1 MSKDLA
7 VAVHIISASSD
18 HYNILIHVDINDKD
32 DIAEQLKSNIME
44 EPAYWSDYYVTTNV
58 SEYDRII
65 KDIIRE
71 LIDESDEDEMII
83 YGQ

>member
-1 MSKDLA
+1 
-7 VAVHIISASSD
+7 
-18 HYNILIHVDINDKD
+18 
-32 DIAEQLKSNIME
+32 ME